1 MLFVRFVLYFFQED
15 KNNVCICI
23 AKGDFLI
30 PIFKIYQCDCE
41 KLGVFFMFSK
51 FGQKYLFDRWRNS
64 HVLLCKVKSH
74 HDLIHAV
81 SAACDAGL

>member
-41 KLGVFFMFSK
+41 KLGFFSCLVNLAKNTSLTDDVTRMYYCAK
-51 FGQKYLFDRWRNS
+51 L
-64 HVLLCKVKSH
+64 KVTM
-74 HDLIHAV
+74 I
-81 SAACDAGL
+81 